1 MAMKRNIG
9 LVGLTFVAVSGVLGS
24 GWLFAPLLTSQIA
37 GPAAMI
43 SWFLGAVAMLLLALA
58 FAEISAMF
66 PVAGGIARI
75 PQFSHGRLLGMF
87 MGWSAWAGYCTA
99 APIEVEAALRYASD
113 YLPWVYGDTSGGLST
128 QGLLL
133 AAVVLAV
140 FTVINFFGVQWFA
153 RVNTTL
159 TWFKLIVPVIFVATL
174 LSIRFEPTNFTEFG
188 GFAPYGVS
196 GIFAAVASG
205 GVAFAFLGFRHTID
219 MAGETKN
226 PQRVIPLALIISLV
240 ICFFVYAGIQV
251 AFIGALDADMLA
263 DGWKALRFTSE
274 LGPLGAIAAA
284 VGALWLVSLL
294 NASAVVSPL
303 GGGLVSVSS
312 NGRLAM
318 AMAQNG
324 VFPDLFARLNRFGVP
339 FAALVLNY
347 VVALVMLISIPF
359 AEVVALNG
367 AAIVLSLVTGP
378 VAVLSLRALTPETPR
393 PFHLPWAKLIA
404 PLGFT
409 IATLLVFWSGWETTW
424 RLLALLGVGMVL
436 FALRLAVIGREN
448 LHPRGVLWLPPYL
461 AGIAALSYY
470 GSFVGGRAIIPTPYD
485 SLGAAVVALL
495 TFYFALA
502 CRLKPIQFGG
512 FLKDE
517 LDFEIQEYGHPDP
530 ADLLETGR
538 RP

>member
-1 MAMKRNIG
+1 MAMKRDIG
-9 LVGLTFVAVSGVLGS
+9 LVGLTFIAVSGVLGS

-75 PQFSHGRLLGMF
+75 PQFSHGRLLAMF

-99 APIEVEAALRYASD
+99 APIEVEAALRYASE
-113 YLPWVYGDTSGGLST
+113 YLPWVYGDERGTLSNEGLAF
-128 QGLLL
+128 
-133 AAVVLAV
+133 AAVLLAV
-140 FTVINFFGVQWFA
+140 FTIINFFGVQWFA
-153 RVNTTL
+153 RVNTTM
-159 TWFKLIVPVIFVATL
+159 TWFKLIIPVIFVVAI
-174 LSIRFEPTNFTEFG
+174 LSSQFELANFTEHG
-188 GFAPYGVS
+188 GFAPYGIS

-205 GVAFAFLGFRHTID
+205 GVAFAFLGFRHAID
-219 MAGETKN
+219 MAGETRK
-226 PQRVIPLALIISLV
+226 PQRNIPLALILSLV
-240 ICFFVYAGIQV
+240 ICFIVYAGIQL
-251 AFIGALDADMLA
+251 AFIGALGPDSLA
-263 DGWKALRFTSE
+263 DGWNGLRFTSE
-274 LGPLGAIAAA
+274 LGPLGALASA
-284 VGALWLVSLL
+284 VGVLWLVSLL
-294 NASAVVSPL
+294 NASAVISPL
-303 GGGLVSVSS
+303 GGGLVSVGS

-324 VFPDLFARLNRFGVP
+324 VFPDIFERLNRFGVP

-347 VVALVMLISIPF
+347 IIALIMLISIPF

-367 AAIVLSLVTGP
+367 AAIVLSLVMGP
-378 VAVLSLRALTPETPR
+378 VAVLSLRSLTPNTPR
-393 PFHLPWAKLIA
+393 PFRLPLATLIA

-461 AGIAALSYY
+461 TGIGVLSYF
-470 GSFVGGRAIIPTPYD
+470 GSFAGGRALIPAPYD
-485 SLGAAVVALL
+485 SLGAAAVALL
-495 TFYFALA
+495 TFYAALA
-502 CRLKPIQFGG
+502 CRLKSTQFGG
-512 FLKDE
+512 FLEDE
-517 LDFEIQEYGHPDP
+517 LDFEIEEYGHPDP
-530 ADLLETGR
+530 ADLLELGK